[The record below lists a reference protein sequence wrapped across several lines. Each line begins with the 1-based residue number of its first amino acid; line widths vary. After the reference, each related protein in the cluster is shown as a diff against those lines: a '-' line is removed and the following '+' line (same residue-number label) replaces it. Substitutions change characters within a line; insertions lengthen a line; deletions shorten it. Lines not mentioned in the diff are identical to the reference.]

1 MHTISRDNIY
11 KTTCVDRQPDKI
23 MSEMDF
29 VALAICTN
37 LKNEINDTA
46 TVLDNRMIDIQT
58 VTALN
63 AQMTAEFNT
72 SFDTLA
78 RHVGG
83 VVPQVQAELVHA
95 HFELDRKL
103 DRQTRLI
110 YTSLGLLF
118 AMQAATIWLVMSR
131 GEGTSMQCPTADV
144 DDKRPAASGLHD
156 MWDYVSL
163 ATPDV
168 MMYLFNLTP

>member
-1 MHTISRDNIY
+1 
-11 KTTCVDRQPDKI
+11 

-29 VALAICTN
+29 VALAICTS

-63 AQMTAEFNT
+63 AEMTAEFNT
-72 SFDTLA
+72 RFDTLA

-83 VVPQVQAELVHA
+83 VVPPLQAELVHA

-118 AMQAATIWLVMSR
+118 AMQAATFWLVMSR
-131 GEGTSMQCPTADV
+131 GEGTSTQCPTADV
-144 DDKRPAASGLHD
+144 HDKRPAASGLHD
-156 MWDYVSL
+156 LWDYVSL
-163 ATPDV
+163 ATPGV

>member
-1 MHTISRDNIY
+1 MSRDNIY

-23 MSEMDF
+23 MSDVDF
-29 VALAICTN
+29 AVIAIVTS
-37 LKNEINDTA
+37 LKNEIHDTA
-46 TVLDNRMIDIQT
+46 TVLDNRMSDIQT

-63 AQMTAEFNT
+63 AEMTAEFNT
-72 SFDTLA
+72 RFDTLA

-118 AMQAATIWLVMSR
+118 AMQAATMWLVLCN
-131 GEGTSMQCPTADV
+131 GQGTGTQCPAHRSDV
-144 DDKRPAASGLHD
+144 VDGVLWVCDQVFQHPGAE
-156 MWDYVSL
+156 
-163 ATPDV
+163 
-168 MMYLFNLTP
+168 

>member
-1 MHTISRDNIY
+1 MSD
-11 KTTCVDRQPDKI
+11 VDFAVI
-23 MSEMDF
+23 
-29 VALAICTN
+29 AIVTS
-37 LKNEINDTA
+37 LKNEIHDTA
-46 TVLDNRMIDIQT
+46 TVLDNRMSDIQT

-63 AQMTAEFNT
+63 AEMTAELNT
-72 SFDTLA
+72 RFDTLA

-83 VVPQVQAELVHA
+83 VVPPLQAELVHA
-95 HFELDRKL
+95 HFELERKL

-118 AMQAATIWLVMSR
+118 AMQAATMWLVMSR

-144 DDKRPAASGLHD
+144 DDKRPGASGLHD
-156 MWDYVSL
+156 MWDYFSL
-163 ATPDV
+163 ATPGV